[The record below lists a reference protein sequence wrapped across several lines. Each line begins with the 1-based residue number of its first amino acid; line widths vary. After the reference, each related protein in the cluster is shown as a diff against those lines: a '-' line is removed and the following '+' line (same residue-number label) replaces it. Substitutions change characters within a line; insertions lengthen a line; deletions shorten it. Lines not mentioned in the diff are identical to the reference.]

1 MHGRVQIHFYFL
13 KITHIY
19 QIHSEFKK
27 NIFLVQLN
35 SQKVESFDWRGLI
48 NGKSQIMQINEKH
61 SIRDRQTSSCN
72 KQNHIK
78 SDKKMLVLILSEI

>member
-1 MHGRVQIHFYFL
+1 MHGRVQIHFHFL

-35 SQKVESFDWRGLI
+35 SQKVESFDWWGLI
-48 NGKSQIMQINEKH
+48 SGKSQIMQINEKH